1 MALLVQEIAVVQM
14 VLSIR
19 RRKRRRKGR
28 RRKGR
33 RRKTVCV
40 DC

>member
-14 VLSIR
+14 VLSMR
-19 RRKRRRKGR
+19 RRKR

-40 DC
+40 DS